1 MGSDKPQRQVLIVM
15 RHGLRQDEVD
25 PSWGRSAERPWD
37 PPLAEEGR
45 KDVSAVITSGLTLSC
60 LRAAV

>member
-1 MGSDKPQRQVLIVM
+1 MVMEKPQRQVLLVM

-25 PSWGRSAERPWD
+25 PSWVQSAERPWD

-45 KDVSAVITSGLTLSC
+45 KDVSSAFSL
-60 LRAAV
+60 